1 MPAARAGEAELQPLR
16 TAIPAEPL
24 HAALGALAEQT
35 GMQVIYLSAVV
46 RDRRSHPVP
55 AGLAAAEALHLILEG
70 TGLAAEPLTAHSVRI
85 VREPAGA
92 AAAAQPPEPSAEVL
106 VTATRRE
113 ENIQDVPLTV
123 LTLNGEQL
131 QQLGVSTFDGLLH
144 YTPNVTYS
152 GNGPGTGNIFIRGL
166 GFVGTGNQAQST
178 IAPFPNVALT
188 LDDQPMQFPARNND
202 VYMVDLARVEIL
214 EGPQGTL
221 FGGGAQAGAIRYI
234 TNRPQLD
241 QFSGDATAGWG
252 TTSGGDP
259 NSMLTATFNV
269 PLLPGTLAARA
280 VVFSERQGGYIS
292 NVPGT
297 SSFVP
302 GSIEAATGVTAS
314 NTAMVGNDTNP
325 VQFQG
330 ARLSLLWQMAA
341 QWKLLLQQ
349 NYQGM
354 REDGY
359 FYAYPVSSDGR
370 ALAPYEITAF
380 EPAYTHDRYESTAV
394 TLEGHLRELDLV
406 YTGSY
411 LVRNIEGQQDYSG
424 YMRSQFGRYYACI
437 GTGAGLFGPGYFPG
451 TPPAG
456 LSGTPLR
463 CYPPVA
469 FWHDST
475 RNTHQSHELRLST
488 DPANRW
494 RAIAGAFWESFVIAD
509 QMDWHY
515 SPIPQCGTAGS
526 ATLNAALA
534 GGAPCLSAVGPY
546 PGLYAADP
554 GTHPGV
560 PFGTDTQRGYRQL
573 AFFGSVDF
581 DLIPQV
587 LTVTGGLRHYRYDKF
602 EDGSLFYSDTSNPLI
617 LNHPDG
623 SCGAGC
629 AIPITLA
636 DSESGTV
643 TRGGLSWH
651 VDSDVLA
658 YYTFSQGFRPA
669 SFNRTLSYPGQPP
682 LLLGAA
688 EYCGTAS
695 TDPRCLP
702 GGNLYQKDT
711 SQYAIPLS
719 YQSDR
724 LINNEIGFKSQF
736 LGKRLLVDASAYL
749 MHWNNVQWALADFT
763 NLSTLSFVANGPSY
777 RTTGAELQVSA
788 RLSAAWTVEGTGT
801 WNRSVQANAPC
812 LRSVGITTA
821 TPNNPTP
828 AGQCISV
835 IHGLPYTNPWG
846 PEGSSLPFA
855 PPAQFSVRL
864 RYERPTG
871 SLRPFAFASAS
882 HIAAMRT
889 APENY
894 PDGSAPDENPPT
906 TGVLKYTIP
915 GYTTYN
921 GGLGLAAD
929 RWSVQLNGTN
939 LTDVY
944 GPASISSA
952 PFIKSVIPLR
962 PRVLMLGFSQRF

>member
-1 MPAARAGEAELQPLR
+1 MRPLAA
-16 TAIPAEPL
+16 AIPAQPL
-24 HAALGALAEQT
+24 DRALTELAEQT
-35 GMQVIYLSAVV
+35 GLQLVYVSGVV
-46 RDRRSHPVP
+46 QHRRSHAVP
-55 AGLAAAEALHLILEG
+55 AGLEPEAALLRLLEG
-70 TGLAAEPLTAHSVRI
+70 TGLVTQHLTGHSVRI
-85 VREPAGA
+85 VR
-92 AAAAQPPEPSAEVL
+92 AEVAAPGNGPENPEAPREVV

-113 ENIQDVPLTV
+113 ESIQEVPLTV
-123 LTLNGEQL
+123 LTLSGEQL

-144 YTPNVTYS
+144 YTPNVTFS

-241 QFSGDATAGWG
+241 NFSGEATAGWG

-269 PLLPGTLAARA
+269 PLVAGTLAARA
-280 VVFSERQGGYIS
+280 VVFSEQQGGYIN

-302 GSIEAATGVTAS
+302 GSIEASTGVTAS
-314 NTAMVGNDTNP
+314 NVALVGTDTNP

-330 ARLSLLWQMAA
+330 ARLSLLWQVAD
-341 QWKLLLQQ
+341 QWKLLVQQ

-354 REDGY
+354 TADGY

-380 EPAYTHDRYESTAV
+380 EPAYTHDRYESTAL
-394 TLEGHLRELDLV
+394 TLEGHVKDLDLV

-437 GTGAGLFGPGYFPG
+437 GTGAGFFNSGNFPAP
-451 TPPAG
+451 PPAG

-469 FWHDST
+469 FWHDTT

-488 DPANRW
+488 DRE
-494 RAIAGAFWESFVIAD
+494 RRLRGIAGAFWESFVISD

-515 SPIPQCGTAGS
+515 LSIPQCGAAGS
-526 ATLNAALA
+526 ATLTAAL
-534 GGAPCLSAVGPY
+534 GGGPPCLSAVGPFA
-546 PGLYAADP
+546 GLYAAEP
-554 GTHPGV
+554 GTHPDAA
-560 PFGTDTQRGYRQL
+560 FGTDTQRGYRQL

-581 DLIPQV
+581 DLVPKV
-587 LTVTGGLRHYRYDKF
+587 LTVTAGLRHYRYDKF
-602 EDGSLFYSDTSNPLI
+602 EDGSLFYSDTLNPLI

-623 SCGAGC
+623 SCGTGC
-629 AIPITLA
+629 AIPITLSG
-636 DSESGTV
+636 SESGTV
-643 TRGGLSWH
+643 TRGSLNWH
-651 VDSDVLA
+651 VAPDVNA
-658 YYTFSQGFRPA
+658 YYTYSQGFRPA
-669 SFNRTLSYPGQPP
+669 SFNRSLSYPGQPP
-682 LLLGAA
+682 VLLGAA
-688 EYCGTAS
+688 SYCGAAS

-702 GGNLYQKDT
+702 GGSLYQKDS
-711 SQYAIPLS
+711 SQYAISPI

-724 LINNEIGFKSQF
+724 LINNEVGLKSEF
-736 LGKRLLVDASAYL
+736 FEHRLSVDASAYL
-749 MHWNNVQWALADFT
+749 MRWSNVQWPLADFT

-777 RTTGAELQVSA
+777 RTTGVELQVRA
-788 RLSAAWTVEGTGT
+788 RLSPAWTFEGSGT
-801 WNRSVQANAPC
+801 WNRSAQVNAPC
-812 LRSVGITTA
+812 MKSVGRTAA

-828 AGQCISV
+828 AGQCITV

-855 PPAQFSVRL
+855 PPVQFSTRL
-864 RYERPTG
+864 RWERPTG
-871 SLRPFAFASAS
+871 SLRPFAYVSAS
-882 HIAAMRT
+882 HIAAMRN

-894 PDGSAPDENPPT
+894 PDGDGPGENPPT
-906 TGVLKYTIP
+906 AGVLKYTIS

-921 GGLGLAAD
+921 GGVGLAAD
-929 RWSVQLNGTN
+929 RWSVQLNGSN

-944 GPASISSA
+944 GPAGVSSA
-952 PFIKSVIPLR
+952 QFIKAVIPLR
-962 PRVLMLGFSQRF
+962 PRVLMFGFSERF